1 MSIKTTE
8 TEMSR
13 AEQQAIAQVDS
24 IVELVRRLDRNT
36 SAEDFVKGLSD
47 DDAISLWSR
56 YNGPSDDSFAEG
68 EAGREDIGEV
78 QGKFATLALIAS
90 WLGEVRREDTGE
102 VRENLV
108 EHIAGQMLNPEDYS
122 FQYNFNEDSDEAR
135 DQIMDD
141 PLEITYRTGWLN
153 HGEVCDG
160 IDKGSIE
167 ECCILLCTGGPAVRI
182 LCDVDHRGALSR
194 PIVQYQDWG
203 TPWTE
208 LLSITSEQR
217 NALETYIS
225 NFEIQ

>member
-1 MSIKTTE
+1 MSNTTTE
-8 TEMSR
+8 TTIDR
-13 AEQQAIAQVDS
+13 AEQQAIAQLDS
-24 IVELVRRLDRNT
+24 IVELVRRLDRGT

-47 DDAISLWSR
+47 DEAISLWSQ
-56 YNGPSDDSFAEG
+56 YNGPSDDSVAEG
-68 EAGREDIGEV
+68 EVEREDI
-78 QGKFATLALIAS
+78 
-90 WLGEVRREDTGE
+90 GE

-108 EHIAGQMLNPEDYS
+108 EHIAGKGIYPEHYG

-135 DQIMDD
+135 EQIMDD

-160 IDKGSIE
+160 IDKGNIE

-182 LCDVDHRGALSR
+182 LCDVDHRGTLRR

-208 LLSITSEQR
+208 LLSITSEQHS
-217 NALETYIS
+217 ALETYIS

>member
-1 MSIKTTE
+1 MSNTTTE
-8 TEMSR
+8 TAIDR
-13 AEQQAIAQVDS
+13 AEQQAIAQIDS

-47 DDAISLWSR
+47 DEAISLWSR
-56 YNGPSDDSFAEG
+56 YNGPSDDSVAEG
-68 EAGREDIGEV
+68 EVGREDI
-78 QGKFATLALIAS
+78 
-90 WLGEVRREDTGE
+90 GE

-135 DQIMDD
+135 DQIMED

-153 HGEVCDG
+153 HSEVCDG

-203 TPWTE
+203 TSWTD

>member
-24 IVELVRRLDRNT
+24 IVDLVRRLDRNT

-47 DDAISLWSR
+47 DEAISLWGR
-56 YNGPSDDSFAEG
+56 YNGPSDDSVAEG
-68 EAGREDIGEV
+68 EAGREDI
-78 QGKFATLALIAS
+78 
-90 WLGEVRREDTGE
+90 GE

-122 FQYNFNEDSDEAR
+122 FQYNFDEDSDEAR

-153 HGEVCDG
+153 HSEVCDG
-160 IDKGSIE
+160 IDKGNIE
-167 ECCILLCTGGPAVRI
+167 ECCVLLCTGGPAVRI
-182 LCDVDHRGALSR
+182 LCDVDHRGTLSR
-194 PIVQYQDWG
+194 PCVQYQDWG
-203 TPWTE
+203 TSWTD
-208 LLSITSEQR
+208 LLSLNREQR
-217 NALETYIS
+217 AALETYIS

>member
-1 MSIKTTE
+1 MSAKTTE

-24 IVELVRRLDRNT
+24 IVELVRRLDRST

-56 YNGPSDDSFAEG
+56 YNGPSGDSDAEG
-68 EAGREDIGEV
+68 EVERDDV
-78 QGKFATLALIAS
+78 
-90 WLGEVRREDTGE
+90 GE

-153 HGEVCDG
+153 HSEVCDG

-182 LCDVDHRGALSR
+182 LCDVDHRGAPRR

>member
-1 MSIKTTE
+1 MSNTTTE
-8 TEMSR
+8 TTIDR
-13 AEQQAIAQVDS
+13 AEQQAIAQLDS

-47 DDAISLWSR
+47 DEAISLWGR
-56 YNGPSDDSFAEG
+56 YNGPSDDGVAEG

-78 QGKFATLALIAS
+78 
-90 WLGEVRREDTGE
+90 
-102 VRENLV
+102 RENLV
-108 EHIAGQMLNPEDYS
+108 EHISGQMLNPEDYS
-122 FQYNFNEDSDEAR
+122 FQYNFDEDSEDAR
-135 DQIMDD
+135 NEIMED

-160 IDKGSIE
+160 IDKGNIE

-182 LCDVDHRGALSR
+182 LCDVDHRGTLSR
-194 PIVQYQDWG
+194 PIVEYQDWG

-208 LLSITSEQR
+208 LLSITEEHR
-217 NALETYIS
+217 DALKTYIS